1 MTYRKTIQCKQFEDL
16 DFRCIKI
23 GQWVQNSSGQK
34 GQYLGATKRGTVLIA
49 WRCMSFK
56 RHAMQVKCLRAF
68 AKNN

>member
-1 MTYRKTIQCKQFEDL
+1 MTYQKTVQCQQFADL
-16 DFRCIKI
+16 DFSQIKI

-56 RHAMQVKCLRAF
+56 RHAKQVKCLRAF